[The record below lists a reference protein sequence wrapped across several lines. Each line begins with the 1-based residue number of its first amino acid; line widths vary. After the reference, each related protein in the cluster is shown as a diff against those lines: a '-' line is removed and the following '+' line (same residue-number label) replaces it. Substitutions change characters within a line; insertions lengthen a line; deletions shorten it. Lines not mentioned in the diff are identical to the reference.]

1 MKKAL
6 RLIYFSLVAAN
17 AVIAQKPVMTV
28 ESNPSAC
35 EVNAASFD
43 NLANHL
49 RSNNERIFI
58 IARLGNGEWSRDL
71 NRRRLS
77 NVRTYFMTNWKIDPA
92 RFTFA
97 AGSRVEGEGRV
108 EFYIGS
114 TLWLISYVKPNR
126 DICVDCCDYPDR
138 RYYGMGKR
146 DNPRRRGR

>member
-1 MKKAL
+1 
-6 RLIYFSLVAAN
+6 
-17 AVIAQKPVMTV
+17 MTV
-28 ESNPSAC
+28 ESNASAC
-35 EVNAASFD
+35 EMNAASFD
-43 NLANHL
+43 NLANDL
-49 RSNNERIFI
+49 RSNNQRIFI
-58 IARLGNGEWSRDL
+58 IARLGRGESSRDL

-97 AGSRVEGEGRV
+97 AGSKVDGEGRI

-114 TLWLISYVKPNR
+114 TLWLVSYVKPRR

-146 DNPRRRGR
+146 DHPSRRNR